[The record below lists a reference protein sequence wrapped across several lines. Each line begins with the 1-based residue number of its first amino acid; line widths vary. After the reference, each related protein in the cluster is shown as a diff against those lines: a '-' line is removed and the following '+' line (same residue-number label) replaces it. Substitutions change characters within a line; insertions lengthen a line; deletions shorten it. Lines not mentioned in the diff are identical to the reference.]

1 MKGLLSLG
9 FLSLVTRATM
19 QRAQTF
25 QSIDINDKIYQNSV
39 IPIHN
44 ILRNK
49 SVTLEFS
56 KYHYHVTTHCVV
68 DSYLTLYCTATL
80 NVHINLEVIGVNNC
94 W

>member
-19 QRAQTF
+19 QRAQAF

-49 SVTLEFS
+49 SVMLEFS

-68 DSYLTLYCTATL
+68 DSYLTLYCTERAYKL
-80 NVHINLEVIGVNNC
+80 RGNRGQ
-94 W
+94 

>member
-1 MKGLLSLG
+1 MKGLSSLG

-19 QRAQTF
+19 KRAQNF

-49 SVTLEFS
+49 SVNFG
-56 KYHYHVTTHCVV
+56 
-68 DSYLTLYCTATL
+68 
-80 NVHINLEVIGVNNC
+80 I
-94 W
+94 